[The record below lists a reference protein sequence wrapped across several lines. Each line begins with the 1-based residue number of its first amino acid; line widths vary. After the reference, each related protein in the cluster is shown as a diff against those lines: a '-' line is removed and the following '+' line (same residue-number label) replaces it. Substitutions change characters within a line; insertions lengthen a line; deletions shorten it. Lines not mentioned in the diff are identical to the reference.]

1 MLKRT
6 LLNIKN
12 WFKKDEKPVIIKTRD
27 TEKKTI
33 DIPVLDKQTGK
44 VIRYVKKE
52 IK

>member
-1 MLKRT
+1 MFRRI

-12 WFKKDEKPVIIKTRD
+12 WFKKDEKPVIIKTKEV
-27 TEKKTI
+27 EKKTI